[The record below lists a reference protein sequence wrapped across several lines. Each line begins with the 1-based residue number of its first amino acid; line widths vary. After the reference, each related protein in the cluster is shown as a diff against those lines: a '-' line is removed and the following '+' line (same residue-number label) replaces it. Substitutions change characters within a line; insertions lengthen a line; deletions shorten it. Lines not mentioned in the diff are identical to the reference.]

1 MTENLRILMA
11 DEQEKPKEGELE
23 LDNSGAGK
31 KKKMIIII
39 IAVVVLLGGG
49 AAGYFFFMG
58 DDTSASQEQ
67 LDAALDSESGDGQ
80 AAPVDSGAQVGT
92 ALYVPMPRPFRFNVP
107 GAARDRFVEIRVQ
120 LLVRGG
126 DNEENA
132 KMHIPLIESTLL
144 GIFSQANAD
153 DLSTSAGK
161 VSLKQKSLA
170 AVQKIMTDVEG
181 NKTIEKVLFTGFV
194 MQ

>member
-1 MTENLRILMA
+1 MA
-11 DEQEKPKEGELE
+11 DEKGKAEGKEADLE
-23 LDNSGAGK
+23 IDGGGK

-49 AAGYFFFMG
+49 GGAYFFFMG
-58 DDTSASQEQ
+58 GDSGSAVEQ
-67 LDAALDSESGDGQ
+67 VNSGDGESSG
-80 AAPVDSGAQVGT
+80 DSNKGSGGGQSAKVGT

-132 KMHIPLIESTLL
+132 KMNVPLIESTLL
-144 GIFSQANAD
+144 NIFSQANAD
-153 DLSTSAGK
+153 DLATSVGK
-161 VSLKQKSLA
+161 EALKQQSLA
-170 AVQKIMTDVEG
+170 AVQLVMKDLEG
-181 NKTIEKVLFTGFV
+181 NETVEKVLFTGFV

>member
-1 MTENLRILMA
+1 MA
-11 DEQEKPKEGELE
+11 DEKEKDGELE
-23 LDNSGAGK
+23 LDNSGK

-49 AAGYFFFMG
+49 AGAYFFFMG
-58 DDTSASQEQ
+58 DSAPDASQEQ
-67 LDAALDSESGDGQ
+67 LGAALDSDSGETV
-80 AAPVDSGAQVGT
+80 AAEEDSGAKLGN

-126 DNEENA
+126 DNEESA

-144 GIFSQANAD
+144 GVFSQSNAD
-153 DLSTSAGK
+153 DLATSAGK
-161 VSLKQKSLA
+161 ISLKQKSLA
-170 AVQKIMTDVEG
+170 EVQKVMTDVEG
-181 NKTIEKVLFTGFV
+181 NKTVEKVLFTGFV

>member
-1 MTENLRILMA
+1 MA
-11 DEQEKPKEGELE
+11 DEKEDVKEGELE
-23 LDNSGAGK
+23 LDNSGK

-49 AAGYFFFMG
+49 AGAYFVFMG
-58 DDTSASQEQ
+58 GSDTTQTELDTTQ
-67 LDAALDSESGDGQ
+67 TELDAALNSEMEGGDT
-80 AAPVDSGAQVGT
+80 AAVAADSGANMGS

-120 LLVRGG
+120 LLVRGA
-126 DNEENA
+126 DHEENA

-144 GIFSQANAD
+144 GVFSRANAD
-153 DLSTSAGK
+153 DLATSAGK
-161 VSLKQKSLA
+161 TALKQQSLA
-170 AVQKIMTDVEG
+170 EVQKAMMDIEG
-181 NKTIEKVLFTGFV
+181 NKTVDKVLFTAFV

>member
-1 MTENLRILMA
+1 MA
-11 DEQEKPKEGELE
+11 DNKDKGKEGELE
-23 LDNSGAGK
+23 IEGSGK
-31 KKKMIIII
+31 KKKLIIII
-39 IAVVVLLGGG
+39 VAVVLLLGGG
-49 AAGYFFFMG
+49 AGYFFFMG
-58 DDTSASQEQ
+58 SSNEESSQKQ
-67 LDAALDSESGDGQ
+67 LDAALDS
-80 AAPVDSGAQVGT
+80 DSGSDKKVKVGSQAELGS

-126 DNEENA
+126 GNEENA

-153 DLSTSAGK
+153 DLATSAGK
-161 VSLKQKSLA
+161 VSLKQQSLT

-181 NKTIEKVLFTGFV
+181 DKTVEKVLFTGFV

>member
-1 MTENLRILMA
+1 MA
-11 DEQEKPKEGELE
+11 DEKGNEAELE
-23 LDNSGAGK
+23 LDGGGK
-31 KKKMIIII
+31 KKKMMIII
-39 IAVVVLLGGG
+39 IAVVVLLGAGG
-49 AAGYFFFMG
+49 GGYFFFMAG
-58 DDTSASQEQ
+58 DDSSVSQAQ
-67 LDAALDSESGDGQ
+67 LDSELDSDSPQ
-80 AAPVDSGAQVGT
+80 AEGAPQEGGQVGT

-132 KMHIPLIESTLL
+132 KMHVPLIESTLL
-144 GIFSQANAD
+144 SIFSQANAD

-161 VSLKQKSLA
+161 ESLKQQSLA
-170 AVQKIMTDVEG
+170 AVQKVLTDVEG
-181 NKTIEKVLFTGFV
+181 NKTVEKVLFTGFV

>member
-1 MTENLRILMA
+1 MA
-11 DEQEKPKEGELE
+11 DDKDTGKEGELE
-23 LDNSGAGK
+23 LDNSGK
-31 KKKMIIII
+31 KKKMMIII
-39 IAVVVLLGGG
+39 IAVVILLGGG
-49 AAGYFFFMG
+49 AGAYFFFMG
-58 DDTSASQEQ
+58 GGDNASQAE
-67 LDAALDSESGDGQ
+67 LDAALDSDSGEV
-80 AAPVDSGAQVGT
+80 AKVDSGAQLGS

-107 GAARDRFVEIRVQ
+107 GAARDRFVEIRAQ

-144 GIFSQANAD
+144 GVFSQANAD
-153 DLSTSAGK
+153 DLATSAGK
-161 VSLKQKSLA
+161 VALKQQSLA

-181 NKTIEKVLFTGFV
+181 DKTVEKVLFTGFV